1 MFKGM
6 DLKNEFL
13 ENINFENVYY
23 QFFIKIILMKIQGQK
38 IYLLEANLLDIESIY
53 KDHPEITCRFL
64 IEENQIINLR
74 DKIKEALQNYPKL
87 SGLDFDV
94 NIPELEKEENNKKNT
109 ILKSNDKIYFDL
121 NLKEVWLNVDLSL
134 TELTEFGE
142 IIDLE
147 KNKKENIIKI
157 NLDIKI
163 KRPIS
168 EKELNDILLNTSIE
182 ILGYRGENNNKEEDE
197 NKNELENIKEN
208 NDIDYYLFCN
218 FKFDKNID
226 NTKNI
231 NRIRSKSIKTKRK
244 INEDNNII
252 INNNNN
258 SNDKMIL
265 IQNKNNS
272 KEKRIEMSDMSENN
286 KKMVTINANDNEK
299 KINSNIKKEPSE
311 INFNINDKITC
322 NLTYIN
328 FTNYILKDE
337 DFTKDSQN
345 RAESKTKDKDISII
359 KKLFNQNF
367 DKFYNTIPLDNQ
379 TKIVKEKK
387 LIYLQYFK
395 EKIDV
400 NKSNNDKPEKTND
413 TNESKIKDEEALLN
427 SFKNINYNEKIK
439 NLNPYIFKEDFKRV
453 TQISENI
460 RYNKS
465 IFNEEIE
472 PINDKVNERKSI
484 LIVEE
489 KLNNNFENNN
499 NLQKKAILVI
509 IFIILVIIILIKIY

>member
-94 NIPELEKEENNKKNT
+94 NIPDLEKEENNKKNT

-134 TELTEFGE
+134 TELTESGE

-226 NTKNI
+226 NSKNI
-231 NRIRSKSIKTKRK
+231 NRMRSKSVKSKRK
-244 INEDNNII
+244 IDEDNNKI

-258 SNDKMIL
+258 TNDKNI
-265 IQNKNNS
+265 INTNKIS
-272 KEKRIEMSDMSENN
+272 SREKRIEMSYMIGSNKNVVTYINKNSEKRNN
-286 KKMVTINANDNEK
+286 TKLEK
-299 KINSNIKKEPSE
+299 ESSE
-311 INFNINDKITC
+311 ISFNINDKITC
-322 NLTYIN
+322 NVTYIN

-337 DFTKDSQN
+337 DFTKD
-345 RAESKTKDKDISII
+345 KDISNI
-359 KKLFNQNF
+359 KRLFNHNF
-367 DKFYNTIPLDNQ
+367 EKFYKTIELDNGI
-379 TKIVKEKK
+379 KIVKEKN
-387 LIYLQYFK
+387 LIYLTYYDISNISNISFSDK
-395 EKIDV
+395 EEI
-400 NKSNNDKPEKTND
+400 SNEKTN
-413 TNESKIKDEEALLN
+413 KDDDAALT
-427 SFKNINYNEKIK
+427 SFKEIKYNEKINK
-439 NLNPYIFKEDFKRV
+439 LHPYKFKENFKRV
-453 TQISENI
+453 TQISKNL
-460 RYNKS
+460 RYNKT

-472 PINDKVNERKSI
+472 PIIDKVNERKSI
-484 LIVEE
+484 LIAEE

-509 IFIILVIIILIKIY
+509 IFIILVIIILIKIF

>member
-1 MFKGM
+1 
-6 DLKNEFL
+6 
-13 ENINFENVYY
+13 
-23 QFFIKIILMKIQGQK
+23 MKIQGQK
-38 IYLLEANLLDIESIY
+38 IYIGNKNLLDIESIY
-53 KDHPEITCRFL
+53 ENHPEITCRFL
-64 IEENQIINLR
+64 IEENLAKENVEN
-74 DKIKEALQNYPKL
+74 KIKEALQNYPKL
-87 SGLDFDV
+87 SGLNFQV
-94 NIPELEKEENNKKNT
+94 KINEENKIVTKEKKETEENNTIKN
-109 ILKSNDKIYFDL
+109 LLESNDKIYFDL
-121 NLKEVWLNVDLSL
+121 DLKEVWLNVDLSI
-134 TELTEFGE
+134 TELTETGKK
-142 IIDLE
+142 IDLA
-147 KNKKENIIKI
+147 KNTKENIIKI

-163 KRPIS
+163 KRPIN
-168 EKELNDILLNTSIE
+168 EEELNDILLNTLIE
-182 ILGYRGENNNKEEDE
+182 ILGYRGENNNKEDDDNRNE
-197 NKNELENIKEN
+197 NELVEKND
-208 NDIDYYLFCN
+208 DIDYYLFCN

-345 RAESKTKDKDISII
+345 RAESKTKDKDISNI

-367 DKFYNTIPLDNQ
+367 DKFYKTIPLDNQ

-413 TNESKIKDEEALLN
+413 SNESNESKNKDEEALLN
-427 SFKNINYNEKIK
+427 SFKNINYNEKINK
-439 NLNPYIFKEDFKRV
+439 LNPYIFKENFERV

-509 IFIILVIIILIKIY
+509 ILIILAIIILMKLF